1 MAWLTDKVA
10 LITGAGSGIGKAV
23 AQRYLEEGAAGIV
36 AFDIF
41 EDRLAA
47 LREELGDR
55 VATIQGDVRS
65 ADDNRAAVDLALS
78 QFGKLDVFV
87 GNAGVRDAKR
97 TLENMSDDDL
107 SNGFDEVFG
116 INVKGYFLGAAASR
130 EALASNKGC
139 MIFTLSTSSFYV
151 GGGSIYIAAK
161 HAGLGMTRALA
172 NELAPDIR
180 VNGVAPAGTPTSL
193 TDAQSLAVPGQT
205 ATTPRT
211 GGPDTN
217 LLNIQLEPE
226 DHAGAYVLLA
236 SDQGR
241 VMTGAVINTD
251 GGRGVVS
258 ARIR

>member
-1 MAWLTDKVA
+1 MGWLTDKVA
-10 LITGAGSGIGKAV
+10 IITGAGAGIGKAV
-23 AQRYLEEGAAGIV
+23 TKQFLEEGAAGIV

-47 LREELGDR
+47 LREEFGDQ

-65 ADDNRAAVDLALS
+65 AADNRAAVDLAVTR
-78 QFGKLDVFV
+78 FGKLDSFI
-87 GNAGVRDAKR
+87 GNAGVRDARR
-97 TLENMSDDDL
+97 TLDNMSDDDL
-107 SNGFDEVFG
+107 NNGFDEVFG
-116 INVKGYFLGAAASR
+116 VNVKGYFLGAAASR
-130 EALASNKGC
+130 PALARNNGC

-151 GGGSIYIAAK
+151 GGGSIYVAAK

-180 VNGVAPAGTPTSL
+180 VNGVAPAGTPTLLS
-193 TDAQSLAVPGQT
+193 DAQSLSLPGQT

-217 LLNIQLEPE
+217 ILNIQFEPE

-236 SDQGR
+236 SDRSR

-258 ARIR
+258 ARVR